1 MTHSDDDD
9 DDDGKWVWPHPAD
22 LGTILIAGVFLVGM
36 IGALLFIFSSPE
48 PVRDM
53 FNKKPPAAES
63 NEVTVTLP
71 DKK

>member
-1 MTHSDDDD
+1 MTHSDNDDD
-9 DDDGKWVWPHPAD
+9 KDYKWDWPHPGD
-22 LGTILIAGVFLVGM
+22 LGTIAIAGVFLVGM

-53 FNKKPPAAES
+53 FSKKPPTAES

-71 DKK
+71 DRK